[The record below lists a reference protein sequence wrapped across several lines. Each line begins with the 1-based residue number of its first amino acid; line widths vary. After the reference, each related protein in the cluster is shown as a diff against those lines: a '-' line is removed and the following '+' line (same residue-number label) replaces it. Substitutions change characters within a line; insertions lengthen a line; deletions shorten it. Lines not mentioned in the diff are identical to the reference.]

1 MKNFTN
7 EIKYIV
13 IFITKII
20 IRLFF
25 CSIPIMIFVNITF
38 ACNRIGDM
46 ELD

>member
-13 IFITKII
+13 IFITKIV
-20 IRLFF
+20 RLFF

>member
-7 EIKYIV
+7 EIKYMV
-13 IFITKII
+13 IFITKI

-25 CSIPIMIFVNITF
+25 CSISIMTFVNVTF